1 MLGLSGLVVAVSVA
15 AKALLIAAKRM
26 GLLLLL
32 STVKAVV
39 AVVVGTVEG
48 VGRV

>member
-1 MLGLSGLVVAVSVA
+1 MAVSVA
-15 AKALLIAAKRM
+15 AKALLIAARRT

-32 STVKAVV
+32 STKAVV
-39 AVVVGTVEG
+39 AVAVGTVEG